1 MALNYVIVSIKLRL
15 DVGNDKCIILCDFG
29 DLIVRGV
36 EVIEIVRGVEVI
48 EERGGRSLQAEKSP
62 VWIELGTEFVESL
75 PLYYSFLR

>member
-15 DVGNDKCIILCDFG
+15 DVGNDKCTILCDFG
-29 DLIVRGV
+29 DL
-36 EVIEIVRGVEVI
+36 IVRGVEVI

>member
-36 EVIEIVRGVEVI
+36 EVIGRGV
-48 EERGGRSLQAEKSP
+48 GGRCKLKKARSE
-62 VWIELGTEFVESL
+62 
-75 PLYYSFLR
+75 

>member
-36 EVIEIVRGVEVI
+36 EVIE
-48 EERGGRSLQAEKSP
+48 ERGGRSLQTEKSP

>member
-15 DVGNDKCIILCDFG
+15 DVGNDKSIILCDFG
-29 DLIVRGV
+29 DL
-36 EVIEIVRGVEVI
+36 IVRGVEVI